1 MSDLI
6 KIKII
11 SNHQEYQKGQVYDLE
26 EKIAN
31 SLLTSGKALKIH
43 RPINEIKKSKKNDV

>member
-1 MSDLI
+1 MPDLI

-11 SNHQEYQKGQVYDLE
+11 SKHQEYQKDQIYDLE

-31 SLLTSGKALKIH
+31 ALLTSGKALKIH
-43 RPINEIKKSKKNDV
+43 RPTNEIKKSKKNDV

>member
-1 MSDLI
+1 MPDLI

-11 SNHQEYQKGQVYDLE
+11 SNYQEYQKGQVYDLE

-43 RPINEIKKSKKNDV
+43 RPTNEIKKSKKNDV